1 MVMNPNVLMDLT
13 RLRNEELLVAAE
25 RARLARSAAP
35 DQHSPLEPPPD
46 VQWRRSTA

>member
-1 MVMNPNVLMDLT
+1 MVMNPNVLMDLI

-35 DQHSPLEPPPD
+35 DQHSPLEPAPE
-46 VQWRRSTA
+46 VWWRRSTA

>member
-25 RARLARSAAP
+25 KARLARSAAP
-35 DQHSPLEPPPD
+35 ERHSPADPPRD
-46 VQWRRSTA
+46 IRWRRSKA